1 MTTNI
6 VLKNAAGTNVTFQ
19 VVRQPS
25 GSQSAILYE
34 VNNTVGMNRTGLAKI
49 ELSARVVNGK
59 SSPVRSVT
67 VPYGAVVNGNYVK
80 LGQVSDT
87 RSATHPADAPTQAKL
102 DCSAFAK
109 NAAVDPQV
117 IALFDTGLIS

>member
-6 VLKNAAGTNVTFQ
+6 VLQNAAGTDVTFQ

-34 VNNTVGMNRTGLAKI
+34 VNNTVGMNRTGLAKL

-59 SSPVRSVT
+59 SAPVASVT
-67 VPYGAVVNGNYVK
+67 VPYGAIVNGNYVK
-80 LGQVSDT
+80 IGQVSDT
-87 RSATHPADAPTQAKL
+87 RSATHPADAPTLAKL

-109 NAAVDPQV
+109 NAAANPQV
-117 IALFDTGLIS
+117 IALFETGLIS

>member
-6 VLKNAAGTNVTFQ
+6 VIKNAAGTDVTFQ

-34 VNNTVGMNRTGLAKI
+34 VNNNPGMNRTGLAKI

-59 SSPVRSVT
+59 SSPVSSVT

-80 LGQVSDT
+80 TGQVSDT

-102 DCSAFAK
+102 NCSAFAR
-109 NAAVDPQV
+109 NAATDPQV
-117 IALFDTGLIS
+117 IALFDTGLIG

>member
-6 VLKNAAGTNVTFQ
+6 VLKNAAGTDVTFH

-25 GSQSAILYE
+25 GNQSAILYE
-34 VNNTVGMNRTGLAKI
+34 VNNTAGMNRTGLAKI
-49 ELSARVVNGK
+49 ELSARVINGK
-59 SSPVRSVT
+59 SAPVASVT
-67 VPYGAVVNGNYVK
+67 VPYGAIVNGNYAK
-80 LGQVSDT
+80 TGQVSDT
-87 RSATHPADAPTQAKL
+87 RSATHPADAPTEAKL

-109 NAAVDPQV
+109 NAAANAQV

>member
-34 VNNTVGMNRTGLAKI
+34 VNNTVGMNRTGQAKL
-49 ELSARVVNGK
+49 ELSARMVNGK
-59 SSPVRSVT
+59 STPVVSVT
-67 VPYGAVVNGNYVK
+67 VPYGAVVSGNYVK
-80 LGQVSDT
+80 IGQVSDT
-87 RSATHPADAPTQAKL
+87 RSATQPADAPTQAKL

-109 NAAVDPQV
+109 NAASDPQV

>member
-6 VLKNAAGTNVTFQ
+6 VIKNAAGTDVTFQ

-34 VNNTVGMNRTGLAKI
+34 VNNNPGMNRTGLAKI

-59 SSPVRSVT
+59 SSPVSSVT

-80 LGQVSDT
+80 TGQVSDT

-102 DCSAFAK
+102 DCSAFAR
-109 NAAVDPQV
+109 NAATDPQV
-117 IALFDTGLIS
+117 IALFDTGLIG

>member
-1 MTTNI
+1 MTQNI
-6 VLKNAAGTNVTFQ
+6 VLKNAAGTDVTFQ

-25 GSQSAILYE
+25 GNQSAILYE
-34 VNNTVGMNRTGLAKI
+34 VNDTIGMNRTGLAKL

-59 SSPVRSVT
+59 SAPVASVT

-80 LGQVSDT
+80 TGQVSDT

-102 DCSAFAK
+102 DCSAFARDAAA
-109 NAAVDPQV
+109 NAQV

>member
-6 VLKNAAGTNVTFQ
+6 VVKNAAGTDVTFQ

-34 VNNTVGMNRTGLAKI
+34 VNNNPGMNRTGLAKI

-59 SSPVRSVT
+59 SSPVSSVT

-80 LGQVSDT
+80 TGQVSDT

-102 DCSAFAK
+102 DCSAFAR
-109 NAAVDPQV
+109 NAAANPQV